1 MALEG
6 GKVKAL
12 LPRDKWKFSLK
23 SDSSLGSELS
33 PRWDVPSGATE
44 DAPAVG
50 VLEGVTSLHSWLTKQ
65 TMIFPTKK
73 MSRYRSLYDNV
84 RLYLRLKLTVKFN
97 VIKQRYSRVCV
108 DYHFIFVITG
118 SRCFDTTRYKEPTS
132 SKE

>member
-6 GKVKAL
+6 GKVKSL
-12 LPRDKWKFSLK
+12 LPRETWKFSLK

-33 PRWDVPSGATE
+33 PRWHVPSGATE

-84 RLYLRLKLTVKFN
+84 RLHLRLKFTFKSN
-97 VIKQRYSRVCV
+97 VIKTANFKVLC
-108 DYHFIFVITG
+108 
-118 SRCFDTTRYKEPTS
+118 
-132 SKE
+132 

>member
-84 RLYLRLKLTVKFN
+84 RLDYDFRLKFTAKFN
-97 VIKQRYSRVCV
+97 VIKNGDIRG
-108 DYHFIFVITG
+108 FVLITIL
-118 SRCFDTTRYKEPTS
+118 SLS
-132 SKE
+132 

>member
-1 MALEG
+1 MALEV
-6 GKVKAL
+6 GKTKAL

-44 DAPAVG
+44 DAPKVG

-84 RLYLRLKLTVKFN
+84 RLHLRLKFTLKFN
-97 VIKQRYSRVCV
+97 VIKNGDIRG
-108 DYHFIFVITG
+108 FVLITIL
-118 SRCFDTTRYKEPTS
+118 SLS
-132 SKE
+132 

>member
-6 GKVKAL
+6 GKIKAL

-44 DAPAVG
+44 DAPKVG

-84 RLYLRLKLTVKFN
+84 RPHLRFKFTVKFKM
-97 VIKQRYSRVCV
+97 IKNGDIRGIVL
-108 DYHFIFVITG
+108 ITIL
-118 SRCFDTTRYKEPTS
+118 SLSY
-132 SKE
+132 

>member
-1 MALEG
+1 MALEV
-6 GKVKAL
+6 GKTKAL

-33 PRWDVPSGATE
+33 PRWDVSSGATD
-44 DAPAVG
+44 DAPKGG

-84 RLYLRLKLTVKFN
+84 RLHYDLRLKFTVKFN
-97 VIKQRYSRVCV
+97 VIKNGDIRE
-108 DYHFIFVITG
+108 FVLFTFL
-118 SRCFDTTRYKEPTS
+118 SLS
-132 SKE
+132 

>member
-97 VIKQRYSRVCV
+97 VIKTA
-108 DYHFIFVITG
+108 IFEG
-118 SRCFDTTRYKEPTS
+118 LC
-132 SKE
+132 